1 MGLFNHENL
10 QVSCYKD
17 KKTCRFIKGF
27 RKLICSISE
36 IKRTFKGR
44 LNKIYTNR
52 RAKVSYNELT
62 NKIHTN
68 CRAKVSFFKGLLL
81 TSLPDS
87 NNKNEVTRPPF
98 KEVGRPIHTLRQ
110 LQTYIKSVC
119 TKSPSPRQIYL
130 IASFST

>member
-44 LNKIYTNR
+44 LITVLLSQLVPSNFC
-52 RAKVSYNELT
+52 NE
-62 NKIHTN
+62 
-68 CRAKVSFFKGLLL
+68 A
-81 TSLPDS
+81 
-87 NNKNEVTRPPF
+87 
-98 KEVGRPIHTLRQ
+98 
-110 LQTYIKSVC
+110 Y
-119 TKSPSPRQIYL
+119 
-130 IASFST
+130 

>member
-44 LNKIYTNR
+44 LYSIHRSEEFCENRTENRKGARAGYKIRTEN
-52 RAKVSYNELT
+52 A
-62 NKIHTN
+62 
-68 CRAKVSFFKGLLL
+68 
-81 TSLPDS
+81 
-87 NNKNEVTRPPF
+87 
-98 KEVGRPIHTLRQ
+98 PIVVR
-110 LQTYIKSVC
+110 V
-119 TKSPSPRQIYL
+119 
-130 IASFST
+130 F

>member
-44 LNKIYTNR
+44 LIIGGMLVSTFLTLVVVPVMY
-52 RAKVSYNELT
+52 KVLHGFEHDKKPETPNIE
-62 NKIHTN
+62 
-68 CRAKVSFFKGLLL
+68 
-81 TSLPDS
+81 SLMY
-87 NNKNEVTRPPF
+87 E
-98 KEVGRPIHTLRQ
+98 
-110 LQTYIKSVC
+110 
-119 TKSPSPRQIYL
+119 
-130 IASFST
+130 A

>member
-44 LNKIYTNR
+44 LYSPGNPKSDIY
-52 RAKVSYNELT
+52 ASEL
-62 NKIHTN
+62 
-68 CRAKVSFFKGLLL
+68 SFLAG
-81 TSLPDS
+81 D
-87 NNKNEVTRPPF
+87 
-98 KEVGRPIHTLRQ
+98 TLRHPA
-110 LQTYIKSVC
+110 LC
-119 TKSPSPRQIYL
+119 AL
-130 IASFST
+130 NSTFL

>member
-44 LNKIYTNR
+44 LFRHFLFYEPESSKIPGHVFRKT
-52 RAKVSYNELT
+52 RATFFSLWRENFFLPEPKRKFSRATFLGTHNG
-62 NKIHTN
+62 KILEPKEYRGSN
-68 CRAKVSFFKGLLL
+68 LLFREFL
-81 TSLPDS
+81 
-87 NNKNEVTRPPF
+87 
-98 KEVGRPIHTLRQ
+98 LR
-110 LQTYIKSVC
+110 
-119 TKSPSPRQIYL
+119 
-130 IASFST
+130 

>member
-44 LNKIYTNR
+44 LYNIGMPHVILHRYNDQTDFHYIQNKL
-52 RAKVSYNELT
+52 K
-62 NKIHTN
+62 
-68 CRAKVSFFKGLLL
+68 
-81 TSLPDS
+81 P
-87 NNKNEVTRPPF
+87 
-98 KEVGRPIHTLRQ
+98 
-110 LQTYIKSVC
+110 
-119 TKSPSPRQIYL
+119 
-130 IASFST
+130 